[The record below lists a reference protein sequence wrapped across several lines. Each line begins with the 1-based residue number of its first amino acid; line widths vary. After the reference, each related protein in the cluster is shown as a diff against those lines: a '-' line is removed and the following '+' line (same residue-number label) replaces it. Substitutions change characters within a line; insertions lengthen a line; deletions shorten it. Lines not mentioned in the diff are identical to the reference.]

1 MRLDWAKRTAA
12 DRLTRFGHEG
22 TFDRG
27 AEIVDNSAIDQK
39 GGGCMFGLGDV
50 FGSKRRRGSIDEKRL
65 AFYMGYAFSHAIHVQ
80 HLLVPGELT
89 VPYVVYWDNETP
101 TPVPYPAATQ
111 HEAIANAQSARD
123 RASSGSGWSSGREGN
138 VTQSNGAKM
147 DVLVIEGW
155 VPGLDVPLE
164 MFVYYRTEPF
174 RLIQGFLWKAHAQA
188 RRDGPSFMAEFRR
201 GILAQP
207 FGQQCMEC
215 IDNAELVQFVS

>member
-1 MRLDWAKRTAA
+1 MAVPLRAIRL
-12 DRLTRFGHEG
+12 
-22 TFDRG
+22 RG
-27 AEIVDNSAIDQK
+27 LVE
-39 GGGCMFGLGDV
+39 
-50 FGSKRRRGSIDEKRL
+50 EWL

-80 HLLVPGELT
+80 HLLAPGELT

-111 HEAIANAQSARD
+111 HEAVANAHSARD
-123 RASSGSGWSSGREGN
+123 QASSRSGWSSGREGT

-164 MFVYYRTEPF
+164 VFVYYRTDPF

-188 RRDGPSFMAEFRR
+188 RKDDLSFMAEFKR

-215 IDNAELVQFVS
+215 IDNAVCVQFVS